1 MQIHRVIIMA
11 GLLVKTSFSLQSQ
24 SAVCA
29 WEPAAIVEAGS
40 VVSATFN
47 NPWSSRCEATLQ
59 FSDPAYLPVTWIFDP
74 VVCKGQQIGQFSVP
88 RGAPN
93 GDAVATW
100 RCAGQDFPSCNHVL
114 IRNGLGIMESE
125 ELLRLGRVGC
135 ITSFFQTTTAMETQ
149 TSSSTTLT
157 RLLSSI
163 RTIPTTIFSSPSTR
177 AIPGPEFG
185 TTSTS
190 PATFTT
196 ATLTTATFT
205 TATLTTAMLTTAMTT
220 DPVVPTTTA
229 GGGGAATTNSITTN
243 MDGSDPGSTS
253 GPTTIT
259 APVTQETLI
268 TAATTPILPTT
279 LVAVDTNVPVPA
291 TTTLT
296 DFLTTTMVPDATKS
310 NVAGT
315 APLDN
320 NPTTV
325 SVVTMTVTE
334 AGACSTTFTA

>member
-11 GLLVKTSFSLQSQ
+11 GLLVKTSFSLQGQ

-40 VVSATFN
+40 VISATFN
-47 NPWSSRCEATLQ
+47 NPWSSRCEVTLQ
-59 FSDPAYLPVTWIFDP
+59 FSDPAYLPVTWTFDP

-88 RGAPN
+88 QGAPN
-93 GDAVATW
+93 GDAVVTW
-100 RCAGQDFPSCNHVL
+100 RCAGQDSPSCNHVL
-114 IRNGLGIMESE
+114 IRNGLGNMESE

-163 RTIPTTIFSSPSTR
+163 RTIPTTVFSSPSTR
-177 AIPGPEFG
+177 AIPGPEFD

-190 PATFTT
+190 PAT
-196 ATLTTATFT
+196 LTTAT
-205 TATLTTAMLTTAMTT
+205 LTTAMTT
-220 DPVVPTTTA
+220 DPVWPTTTA

-253 GPTTIT
+253 DATTIT
-259 APVTQETLI
+259 APVTQETLT

-279 LVAVDTNVPVPA
+279 PVAVDTNVPVP
-291 TTTLT
+291 TTTTPT
-296 DFLTTTMVPDATKS
+296 DLLTTTTVPDTTKS

-315 APLDN
+315 APLDR

-325 SVVTMTVTE
+325 AVVTMTVTE

>member
-1 MQIHRVIIMA
+1 MA
-11 GLLVKTSFSLQSQ
+11 GLLVKTSFSLQGQ

-29 WEPAAIVEAGS
+29 WEPAAIVEAES
-40 VVSATFN
+40 VISATFN

-93 GDAVATW
+93 GDAVVIW
-100 RCAGQDFPSCNHVL
+100 RCAGQDSPSCNHVL
-114 IRNGLGIMESE
+114 IRNGLGNMESE
-125 ELLRLGRVGC
+125 ELLRLGRPVD
-135 ITSFFQTTTAMETQ
+135 
-149 TSSSTTLT
+149 SSNPWSGV
-157 RLLSSI
+157 R
-163 RTIPTTIFSSPSTR
+163 
-177 AIPGPEFG
+177 

-196 ATLTTATFT
+196 ATLTTATLT
-205 TATLTTAMLTTAMTT
+205 TATLTTATLTTAMTT
-220 DPVVPTTTA
+220 DPVLPTTTA

-253 GPTTIT
+253 DATTIT

-279 LVAVDTNVPVPA
+279 PVAVDTNVPVPA
-291 TTTLT
+291 TTTPT
-296 DFLTTTMVPDATKS
+296 DLLTTTTVPDTTKS

-315 APLDN
+315 APLDR

-325 SVVTMTVTE
+325 AVVTMTVTE

>member
-1 MQIHRVIIMA
+1 MA
-11 GLLVKTSFSLQSQ
+11 GLLVKTSFSLQGQ

-29 WEPAAIVEAGS
+29 WEPAADVEAES
-40 VVSATFN
+40 VISATFN

-93 GDAVATW
+93 GDAVVTW
-100 RCAGQDFPSCNHVL
+100 RCAGQDSPSCNHVL
-114 IRNGLGIMESE
+114 IRNGLGNMESE

-196 ATLTTATFT
+196 ATLTTA
-205 TATLTTAMLTTAMTT
+205 MLTTAMTT

-253 GPTTIT
+253 DPTTIT

-279 LVAVDTNVPVPA
+279 PVAVDTNVPVPA
-291 TTTLT
+291 TTTPT
-296 DFLTTTMVPDATKS
+296 DFLTTTLVPDATKS